1 MDVTR
6 LTALQLL
13 EQHAKNRPMSTVRF
27 IHTADWQ
34 VGKPFASIAD
44 EEKRQR
50 LRQVRLEAIAQLGE
64 IATRT
69 ESSFIVVSGDLFDS
83 PTVTETTLSAALA
96 QIGKLGVSVYAIPGN
111 HDHGGPGS
119 VWSRTYFQR
128 EREALAPNFQ
138 LLTEEAPFEIDQA
151 VLLPC
156 PLMRRHEPTDTTA
169 WLRELDWNSISD
181 KPRIVLAHG
190 GAHGFS
196 TETDDEEIGRT
207 ANRIAL
213 GLLPA
218 DEIDY
223 IALGDWH
230 GTKEVNAKAWYSG
243 ALEQD
248 RFPKG
253 KDYQAGNALVV
264 TCTRGANPAVSIER
278 SGLVGW
284 HRKAITLTDDAAL
297 SSFDQEMAALVSTRV
312 SQDVLELHVE
322 GNLGF
327 AAITELRQRLTS
339 LQGRLIRLKLID
351 DVRLAPTD
359 EELEALVNR
368 PADPLIGRVASR
380 LREYLEGTS
389 DEAPAA
395 RLALRELYRLVNS

>member
-1 MDVTR
+1 
-6 LTALQLL
+6 
-13 EQHAKNRPMSTVRF
+13 MSTLTF

-34 VGKPFASIAD
+34 IGKPFASIAD

-50 LRQVRLEAIAQLGE
+50 LRQVRLEAITRLGE
-64 IATRT
+64 VATT
-69 ESSFIVVSGDLFDS
+69 SQAEFILVSGDLFDS

-96 QIGKLGVSVYAIPGN
+96 QIGKVGVPVYAIPGN

-138 LLTEEAPFEIDQA
+138 LLTEGAPIEIDHA

-156 PLMRRHEPTDTTA
+156 PLMRRHEPADTTE
-169 WLRELDWNSISD
+169 WLRELDWASIAD

-190 GAHGFS
+190 GAHGFT
-196 TETDDEEIGRT
+196 TEADDEETGRT

-213 GLLPA
+213 DLLPA

-230 GTKEVNAKAWYSG
+230 GTKEVTARAWYSG

-253 KDYQAGNALVV
+253 EDYQAGNALVV
-264 TCTRGANPAVSIER
+264 TCTRGSNPAVSVER
-278 SGLVGW
+278 CGSVGW
-284 HRKAITLTDDAAL
+284 HREAITFTDDAAL
-297 SSFDQEMAALVSTRV
+297 SSFDQRIATLVGTRV
-312 SQDVLELHVE
+312 GQDVLELRID
-322 GNLGF
+322 GTLGF
-327 AAITELRQRLTS
+327 AAITELRERLAS
-339 LQGRLIRLKLID
+339 LQGRLICLKLTD
-351 DVRLAPTD
+351 KVSLAPTD
-359 EELEALVNR
+359 EELEALTNR
-368 PADPLIGRVASR
+368 PADPLIARVAVR
-380 LREYLEGTS
+380 LRELSEGAGE
-389 DEAPAA
+389 EAPAA
-395 RLALRELYRLVNS
+395 RLALRELYRMVDS